1 MCVVP
6 HHSDASC
13 AVCGHSVWVFMV
25 EYVPAHRHPLDQ
37 QNTSLM
43 RALPGL
49 ELVAKTVMGEQ
60 QQKEQQQYDHH
71 HRQQQQQRTVHQHS
85 STKDQ
90 GPIIGRS
97 C

>member
-1 MCVVP
+1 
-6 HHSDASC
+6 
-13 AVCGHSVWVFMV
+13 
-25 EYVPAHRHPLDQ
+25 
-37 QNTSLM
+37 M

-71 HRQQQQQRTVHQHS
+71 HRQQQQLLPMMGPWS
-85 STKDQ
+85 CSTKDQ